1 MTHVRDKFSVQP
13 EIGCTLFK
21 KWESLC
27 DYVVLLT
34 EQNENP
40 ESEKGQD
47 LAKQWWSLVMDFTSG
62 DMSILPKLIEFNE
75 TKECWSEEIKEKQQ
89 IADEYIGKALN
100 IYFETNSIQNPFGEE
115 YYDGI
120 SNKS

>member
-13 EIGCTLFK
+13 EIGRTLFK

-34 EQNENP
+34 EQHENP

-47 LAKQWWSLVMDFTSG
+47 LAKQWWSLVMDFTGG

-115 YYDGI
+115 YYNGI